1 MESIDDAINY
11 EEEYKTYLQGVKKN
25 GNSLIAKC
33 PFHDDSKPSFSVD
46 LMTGKYHCF
55 GCEEKGNFI
64 SFVAKVKGID
74 TQLVYQ
80 ELCSKYNFVPPKVN
94 FEENLENEPFCLKT
108 YAKMKMIPLPYLE
121 KIWKLSDSK
130 KGIKI
135 PYFDINENVVATRY
149 RGENKA
155 FRWEKNS
162 KIVPYG
168 LQRSLRFVDDDYVI
182 LVEGESD
189 TQSLS
194 LAGFSVLGIPGATMF
209 KVEWVKYLG
218 NKIYTST
225 LKMIP
230 EVLYFETK
238 YVKLYITEIIR
249 EKSMR
254 CHVAQKDPKI
264 LVICLNRV
272 SENTQIQ

>member
-130 KGIKI
+130 KGIK
-135 PYFDINENVVATRY
+135 NT
-149 RGENKA
+149 
-155 FRWEKNS
+155 
-162 KIVPYG
+162 
-168 LQRSLRFVDDDYVI
+168 I
-182 LVEGESD
+182 L
-189 TQSLS
+189 
-194 LAGFSVLGIPGATMF
+194 
-209 KVEWVKYLG
+209 
-218 NKIYTST
+218 
-225 LKMIP
+225 
-230 EVLYFETK
+230 
-238 YVKLYITEIIR
+238 
-249 EKSMR
+249 
-254 CHVAQKDPKI
+254 
-264 LVICLNRV
+264 
-272 SENTQIQ
+272 